1 MLKNIKNYAMALAA
15 IVIAST
21 SATLMSFNTSK
32 NIEAVAKQ
40 STVRFQFNGSSSP
53 GAEANPANWDYA
65 PSASCGYQSN
75 NACVIEVAS
84 NLVSTIGGVLKID
97 PAKLN
102 THYSTTTL
110 PMTSDIDGTRPTPGP
125 IYEDIDNR
133 D

>member
-1 MLKNIKNYAMALAA
+1 MLRNIKNYAMALAA
-15 IVIAST
+15 IVIASS
-21 SATLMSFNTSK
+21 SATLMSFGKKDIKT
-32 NIEAVAKQ
+32 VTKQ
-40 STVRFQFNGSSSP
+40 STVRFQFNGSLSP

-65 PSASCGYQSN
+65 PSASCGNGTN
-75 NACVIEVAS
+75 NACAIEVAS

-97 PAKLN
+97 PVKLN

-110 PMTSDIDGTRPTPGP
+110 PMTTDANGTTPTPGP